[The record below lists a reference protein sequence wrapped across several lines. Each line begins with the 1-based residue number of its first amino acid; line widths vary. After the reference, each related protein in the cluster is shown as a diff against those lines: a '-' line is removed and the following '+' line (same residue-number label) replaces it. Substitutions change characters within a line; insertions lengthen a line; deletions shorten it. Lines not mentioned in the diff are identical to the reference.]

1 MMTTI
6 TERQLIAETILQQLG
21 GQRFIVFTGSKQF
34 VAIENGL
41 MFALPARLAKEGIN
55 KIRVLLDL
63 NDTYTLEALKV
74 NARAGS
80 VKTIGTESDIYCDG
94 LTASFE
100 RLTGLYTHF

>member
-1 MMTTI
+1 MSLK
-6 TERQLIAETILQQLG
+6 TERQIIAETILQQLG
-21 GQRFIVFTGSKQF
+21 GQRFIAFTGAKQF

-41 MFALPARLAKEGIN
+41 MFALPARLAREGVN
-55 KIRVLLDL
+55 KIRVLLDP

-80 VKTIGTESDIYCDG
+80 VKTIGTESDIYCDS